1 MCSKGL
7 RAHNEGVSG
16 VICEAEARVIERR
29 RIICEARVVSREA
42 VSDTDYYSLAVR

>member
-16 VICEAEARVIERR
+16 VICEARVIERR